1 MTDIN
6 KNDLP
11 IVENPTITPPIE
23 NSGSDKGLSTEIEGQ
38 LDEKTKAGFQRLIA
52 KKDEKISELSG
63 LLTTANERLYDYEKA
78 ENDRKFAEMSE
89 TEKLQTQLEEERT
102 KRVRLELNSFVKAE
116 MTKRNLMEIPLAE
129 DIIET
134 PWLLKAVK
142 VNLSSNP
149 TWDETLETVKTYLPS
164 YLDTLVVPAGDVTPT
179 ITPPPADNPEIT
191 PSMPPERDNPTP
203 STNSQTK
210 IWTKVE
216 IDRIKSN
223 NEEWMKHR
231 DEITTAYNE
240 GRVI

>member
-11 IVENPTITPPIE
+11 GGEIPNDNLPPENG
-23 NSGSDKGLSTEIEGQ
+23 GSDKGLSTEIEGQ

-52 KKDEKISELSG
+52 KKDAKISELNG
-63 LLTTANERLYDYEKA
+63 LLTTANERLSAYERA

-102 KRVRLELNSFVKAE
+102 KRVRLELNSFVKTE
-116 MTKRNLMEIPLAE
+116 LTNRNLMNNPLAE

-134 PWLLKAVK
+134 PWLLKAVRS
-142 VNLSSNP
+142 NLSTNP
-149 TWDETLETVKTYLPS
+149 TWDETIEAVKTYLPG
-164 YLDTLVVPAGDVTPT
+164 YLDTLVVPAGDVTPI
-179 ITPPPADNPEIT
+179 ITPPPADNPDN
-191 PSMPPERDNPTP
+191 PPMPPERDNPTLTP
-203 STNSQTK
+203 NSPTK
-210 IWTKVE
+210 IWTKAE

-231 DEITTAYNE
+231 DEITLAYNE